1 MKSKK
6 KKLTTEEYYDRHG
19 IMGDIVDESVSVSLE
34 EELKKDIVS
43 GKRRRKLRNLT
54 IKLDPLYLVSIKKV
68 ATMKG
73 IPCQTLLRQWVA
85 ENIRKELKIA

>member
-6 KKLTTEEYYDRHG
+6 KKLTTEEYYDRHD
-19 IMGDIVDESVSVSLE
+19 IMGDIVDENVFVSLD

-73 IPCQTLLRQWVA
+73 IPYQTLLRQWVA